1 MSFSRIYILS
11 GPVLGLL
18 FVFINAIQSTGAAI
32 PSLILSVSRQ
42 GLIFIPILLLF
53 SNIFDSARQVVMA
66 QPVSDYLSTTLAA
79 VLFFITYKKYFKKA
93 AN

>member
-1 MSFSRIYILS
+1 
-11 GPVLGLL
+11 
-18 FVFINAIQSTGAAI
+18 
-32 PSLILSVSRQ
+32 
-42 GLIFIPILLLF
+42 LF